1 MIDSK
6 KHKIGFL
13 LGRVTGKG
21 GISRVTSILTDSMFK
36 EDYVD
41 AIHIISFHKKDEVRY
56 GWSQELFYK
65 DLLNDRPSMLK
76 GFYPALKNLIAYINT
91 NKLDILIATG
101 HNVGPLA
108 VLASWFTGI
117 KVVYWSHSSLVG
129 YDSKSKYFNERFN
142 SIFCNAVIS
151 LTETDRKNY
160 QKITSSKKIYQIY
173 NPIDPSLQIA
183 VPKYNIQ
190 TNKIISVGRLTEYK
204 NFQAGIEA
212 AKIILEEHPNF
223 IWDIYGSGEYEPQLK
238 SQISNLNLEHNI
250 FLKGHVSNIYDLY
263 NDYAFVVM
271 TSKFEGFPMSLIEG
285 MANHLPLISFDIP
298 TGPNEIIQEGING
311 FLISPFDIK
320 EMAKKINE
328 LLENDTLRLS
338 MSKANAKLLDNFSM
352 MKIQKQWKNLFKE
365 VLSM

>member
-1 MIDSK
+1 MTNSK

-36 EDYVD
+36 EDYVG
-41 AIHIISFHKKDEVRY
+41 AVHIISFHKKDEVRY
-56 GWSQELFYK
+56 GWSEELFYK
-65 DLLNDRPSMLK
+65 DLLNDRSAMLK
-76 GFYPALKNLIAYINT
+76 GFYPALKNLIAYIKT

-117 KVVYWSHSSLVG
+117 KTVYWSHSSLVG

-151 LTETDRKNY
+151 LTKTDQKNY
-160 QKITSSKKIYQIY
+160 QKITSFKKVYQIY
-173 NPIDPSLQIA
+173 NPIDPSLQTAI
-183 VPKYNIQ
+183 PKYDIQ
-190 TNKIISVGRLTEYK
+190 TKKIISVGRLTEYK
-204 NFQAGIEA
+204 NFQAGIDA
-212 AKIILEEHPNF
+212 AKIISKKHPNF
-223 IWDIYGSGEYEPQLK
+223 IWDIYGSGEYELQLK
-238 SQISNLNLEHNI
+238 SKILSLNLEHNV
-250 FLKGHVSNIYDLY
+250 FLKGHTSNIYKLY

-271 TSKFEGFPMSLIEG
+271 TSKFEGFPMSLLEG

-311 FLISPFDIK
+311 CLIPPFDIK
-320 EMAKKINE
+320 EMAKKISQ
-328 LLENDTLRLS
+328 LIENKELRLS
-338 MSKANAKLLDNFSM
+338 MSKANAQMIDNFSM
-352 MKIQKQWKNLFKE
+352 IKIQKQWKNLFKE